1 MKSFATAL
9 LLVVTTLTGCSMF
22 TAWKSI
28 PPPGGCDQCHTQEI
42 AANWKVSYQPATV
55 ADERGQLAFQ
65 TPQYNTPFGQQPP
78 RSPLDL
84 KKVEQQQ
91 CFVCHTAP
99 TPAHKGRAGRF
110 HH

>member
-1 MKSFATAL
+1 MRAL
-9 LLVVTTLTGCSMF
+9 VPVGLLAVSVLTGCSMF

-28 PPPGGCDQCHTQEI
+28 PPPGGCDQCHTVAI
-42 AANWKVSYQPATV
+42 AANWKVSYQPATI

-65 TPQYNTPFGQQPP
+65 TPQYNTPIGQNQPG
-78 RSPLDL
+78 SPLES
-84 KKVEQQQ
+84 KKLEQQQ

-99 TPAHKGRAGRF
+99 TPAHRARSGRY